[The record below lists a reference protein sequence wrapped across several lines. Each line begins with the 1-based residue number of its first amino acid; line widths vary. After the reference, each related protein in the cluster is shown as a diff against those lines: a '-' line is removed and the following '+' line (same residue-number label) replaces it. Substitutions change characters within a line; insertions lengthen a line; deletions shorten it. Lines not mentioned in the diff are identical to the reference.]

1 MNQSLSFCVQIFVT
15 AFVMTSFNNNLQ
27 GRFNELQ
34 PEHILEGTHLSV
46 AKSAQPPE
54 GGEDG
59 GAKEGGGEEAG
70 GNIPSHIG
78 DDL

>member
-1 MNQSLSFCVQIFVT
+1 
-15 AFVMTSFNNNLQ
+15 MTSLNTHLQ

-34 PEHILEGTHLSV
+34 PEHILEGANLSV
-46 AKSAQPPE
+46 AKPAQPPE
-54 GGEDG
+54 VRENG
-59 GAKEGGGEEAG
+59 GAKEGGGEETG